1 MITGYNTDVE
11 YEGVIYH
18 VQTEDK
24 GTANPIILSLVYDRG
39 TILASKRSP
48 YDDILGSDFD
58 EAVLEERLNKQ
69 HKLMCAAIR
78 AGRLEDLKKLTAKEA
93 AAAKKS
99 KAKKG
104 DKNSK
109 KANPDQTETPEP
121 VVQGLQPDNLKEIN
135 PVPRP
140 DSGPLMMPIPKPG
153 GESLEDLEV
162 LMAAAEPEVDVVK
175 VIDEDSMLPDT
186 AVVAIDSEM
195 AGFERPTNN
204 HLTVEIFGDTQFRG
218 GDRKSVGVMVCR
230 GSQRKIVPHAQV
242 MVKII
247 GSSFR
252 PLIYHAETD
261 SNGIARVDL
270 DVPKFKSGR
279 AAFLVRAMSGGEATE
294 LRQQVQY
301 A

>member
-11 YEGVIYH
+11 FDGVTYH

-24 GTANPIILSLVYDRG
+24 GVSNPIILSLVYDRG

-48 YDDILGSDFD
+48 YDDLVGENFD
-58 EAVLEERLNKQ
+58 ENVLEERLNKQ
-69 HKLMCAAIR
+69 HKLMCAAIK
-78 AGRLEDLKKLTAKEA
+78 AGRLDDLKKLTAREA
-93 AAAKKS
+93 EASKKS
-99 KAKKG
+99 GKKG
-104 DKNSK
+104 GKSK
-109 KANPDQTETPEP
+109 KAKTTDAEP
-121 VVQGLQPDNLKEIN
+121 QNSVPPLDLEFAANMA
-135 PVPRP
+135 VPRP
-140 DSGPLMMPIPKPG
+140 DSGPLMMPIPRPDL
-153 GESLEDLEV
+153 SADADLESI
-162 LMAAAEPEVDVVK
+162 MKPAEPEVDVIQVL
-175 VIDEDSMLPDT
+175 DEDSILPDY
-186 AVVAIDSEM
+186 AVTAIDSEM
-195 AGFERPTNN
+195 AGYERPSNN
-204 HLTVEIFGDTQFRG
+204 NLTVEIFGDTQFKG
-218 GDRKSVGVMVCR
+218 GDRRSVGVMVCR

-279 AAFLVRAMSGGEATE
+279 AAFLVRASSGGEATE
-294 LRQQVQY
+294 LRQQVHH